1 MRLRSTWLVL
11 FAALAPGLLVRAAE
25 MELTNE
31 SPFLPAGATAGAP
44 AQSATL
50 QLAGISVIAPQ
61 IYVLLVDTGNAG
73 KSRSRW
79 IAVGTKTDDLEVLSC
94 DVDKDEAVVRVGSDL
109 KTLALRKPAS
119 AKTGAMPAAFAS
131 QSPPMPLVG
140 PAGGALPQVAPLV
153 TREEKEREARMLVSD
168 LLDISMRQRK
178 AYEEA
183 QRAAAAAEAAKKGGP
198 NPGAAKAGN

>member
-11 FAALAPGLLVRAAE
+11 FALTTGLFVRAAD
-25 MELTNE
+25 MALTQE
-31 SPFLPAGATAGAP
+31 SPFLPAATTAAAP
-44 AQSATL
+44 AESATL
-50 QLAGISVIAPQ
+50 QLAGISVIEPK
-61 IYVLLVDTGNAG
+61 IYVLLVDTVNAG

-79 IAVGTKTDDLEVLSC
+79 IAIGAKVDDLEVLSC
-94 DVDKDEAVVRVGSDL
+94 DVDKGEAVVRIGSDL
-109 KTLALRKPAS
+109 KTLALRKPAGTKS
-119 AKTGAMPAAFAS
+119 GALPAAFAG

-198 NPGAAKAGN
+198 NPGAPKAGN

>member
-11 FAALAPGLLVRAAE
+11 SVLATGPLMRAAD
-25 MELTNE
+25 MELTRE
-31 SPFLPAGATAGAP
+31 SPFLPAGTTAASP
-44 AQSATL
+44 AASATL
-50 QLAGISVIAPQ
+50 QLAGISVIEPKT
-61 IYVLLVDTGNAG
+61 YVLLVDTTNAG

-79 IAVGTKTDDLEVLSC
+79 LAVGTKADDLEVLSC
-94 DVDKDEAVVRVGSDL
+94 DVDKDEAVVRIGSDL
-109 KTLALRKPAS
+109 RTLPLRKPAGS
-119 AKTGAMPAAFAS
+119 NAGTVPAAYAT

-168 LLDISMRQRK
+168 LLEIGMRQRK

-183 QRAAAAAEAAKKGGP
+183 QRQAAADAAKKGG
-198 NPGAAKAGN
+198 ARVK

>member
-1 MRLRSTWLVL
+1 MRLRSTWLILVV
-11 FAALAPGLLVRAAE
+11 ALATGPLGRAAD
-25 MELTNE
+25 MELTHE
-31 SPFLPAGATAGAP
+31 SPFLPAATSAAAP
-44 AQSATL
+44 AESATL
-50 QLAGISVIAPQ
+50 QLAGISVIEPK
-61 IYVLLVDTGNAG
+61 IYVLLVDTVNAG

-79 IAVGTKTDDLEVLSC
+79 IAVGAKVDDLEVLSC
-94 DVDKDEAVVRVGSDL
+94 DMDKDEAVVRVGSDL

-119 AKTGAMPAAFAS
+119 AKSGALPAAFAG

-198 NPGAAKAGN
+198 SPGAAKAGN

>member
-11 FAALAPGLLVRAAE
+11 SALATGLILRAAD
-25 MELTNE
+25 MELTRE
-31 SPFLPAGATAGAP
+31 SPFLPAGAVAGTP
-44 AQSATL
+44 AGSATL
-50 QLAGISVIAPQ
+50 QLAGISVIEPKTY
-61 IYVLLVDTGNAG
+61 ILLVDTTNPA

-79 IAVGTKTDDLEVLSC
+79 LAVGTKADDLEVLSC

-109 KTLALRKPAS
+109 KTLTLRKPAG
-119 AKTGAMPAAFAS
+119 AHGGAMPGLSA
-131 QSPPMPLVG
+131 QPPPLPLVG

-168 LLDISMRQRK
+168 LLEIGMRQRK

-183 QRAAAAAEAAKKGGP
+183 QRKATADAAKPGG
-198 NPGAAKAGN
+198 ASAK